1 MSSNPASFA
10 PYMPPPDD
18 PEYTGRSKTNPRSRP
33 WFPSHQ
39 SSPGVSYQ
47 SGGIPTFNDS
57 QAGGYGNTAS
67 EQAESQNQWE
77 TRYGMRV
84 DVLSAFAY
92 ILGPLSALLVLIIET
107 QNDYVRFHGYQSAL
121 FTTPLLIFRALLSLL
136 QFPQWLRT
144 LCTILIVAC
153 QLYMAFRAYIDASR
167 NGLARFEL
175 PVVGHI
181 ASQWLTDE

>member
-18 PEYTGRSKTNPRSRP
+18 PQYTGHSKAPSRSRP
-33 WFPSHQ
+33 WFPSQQ
-39 SSPGVSYQ
+39 SSQGVSYQ
-47 SGGIPTFNDS
+47 SGGIPTFNNS
-57 QAGGYGNTAS
+57 QAGGFGNTAS
-67 EQAESQNQWE
+67 EEVESQNQWE

-84 DVLSAFAY
+84 DMLSAFAY

-107 QNDYVRFHGYQSAL
+107 QNDYVRFHAYQSAL
-121 FTTPLLIFRALLSLL
+121 FTTPLVVFRAFLSLL

-144 LCTILIVAC
+144 FCTVLVLVC

-175 PVVGHI
+175 PVVGPL
-181 ASQWLTDE
+181 ASRWLADE